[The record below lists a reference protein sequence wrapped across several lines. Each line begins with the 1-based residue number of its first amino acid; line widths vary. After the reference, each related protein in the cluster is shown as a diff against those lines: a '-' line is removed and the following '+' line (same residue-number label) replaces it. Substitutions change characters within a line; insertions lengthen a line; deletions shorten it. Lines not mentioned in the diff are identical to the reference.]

1 MHEKYAFAALLAAL
15 SSAIPVGAAA
25 MPPADG
31 WEIGPTIRGRNYS
44 VGMPR
49 LPDASRDGGVEFEF
63 PRNGGEVD
71 ALVTAIRPLSGA
83 REVAMRYRIDAAPNT
98 RFVSAET
105 PEQTA
110 TISVYFQQAGD
121 NWSGRGRYGSYR
133 WYAPTQA
140 VVPLSP
146 GVHTINIRLDEP
158 WTNVNG
164 VSSSQDPAGFAAAL
178 ANSARFAVAFG
189 TSSRRSHGVYAT
201 GPARFTLL
209 DLDIR

>member
-1 MHEKYAFAALLAAL
+1 MHKTHALAAL
-15 SSAIPVGAAA
+15 IAAFSSAIPVSAIA
-25 MPPADG
+25 MPPAQA

-44 VGMPR
+44 EGMPR
-49 LPDASRDGGVEFEF
+49 LPDAARDGGVEFEF

-83 REVAMRYRIDAAPNT
+83 REVSLRFRIDAAPNT
-98 RFVSAET
+98 RFIAAET

-110 TISVYFQQAGD
+110 TVSVYFQQAGD

-140 VVPLSP
+140 VVPLTP
-146 GVHTINIRLDEP
+146 GVHTINVRLDEP

-164 VSSSQDPAGFAAAL
+164 VANSRDPEGFAAAL
-178 ANSARFAVAFG
+178 ANSARFGVAFG
-189 TSSRRSHGVYAT
+189 TSGRRSHGVYAT

-209 DLDIR
+209 SFDIR